1 MNSIKYI
8 CPICGNRLFKVEKSL
23 VCENKH
29 SFDIARQG
37 YINLLPVGQ
46 KHSLHPGDD
55 KEMLNA
61 RRIFLNSGL
70 YEPIAKSVTDKL
82 QALTADKAS
91 PVIVDVGCGEGYY
104 TRKIADSVLG
114 SCCVGVDISKD
125 AARMACSRG
134 KDIDY
139 CVATASHLPFE
150 SKSADIITAMFSLV
164 CEDEFARVLRDGGYI
179 VEVTAGTEHL
189 IELKQIIYDEV
200 FPQDKHPAPCGK
212 NFKEVSC
219 ENFSYKLE
227 VGGELLKALLVMTP
241 HIRRINPEHRKRLDT
256 LETLNLT
263 ISYWLTV
270 KAMLP

>member
-1 MNSIKYI
+1 MNNIKYI
-8 CPICGNRLFKVEKSL
+8 CPICGESLLKVEKSF
-23 VCENKH
+23 VCENNH

-70 YEPIAKSVTDKL
+70 YEPIAKSVTDKVK
-82 QALTADKAS
+82 ALAVES
-91 PVIVDVGCGEGYY
+91 PTIIDVGCGEGYY
-104 TRKIADSVLG
+104 TRKIADSVSG

-134 KDIDY
+134 KDIEY

-150 SKSADIITAMFSLV
+150 DKSADIITAMFSLV

-179 VEVTAGTEHL
+179 IEVTAGTEHL

-200 FPQDKHPAPCGK
+200 FPQDKHPTPCGEG
-212 NFKEVSC
+212 FKEISC
-219 ENFSYKLE
+219 ENFSYE
-227 VGGELLKALLVMTP
+227 IRVRGELLKSLLIMTP
-241 HIRRINPEHRKRLDT
+241 HIRRINPEHRKRLDK
-256 LETLNLT
+256 LESLKLT
-263 ISYWLTV
+263 VSYWITV
-270 KAMLP
+270 YRRCPSA